1 MKRLLALA
9 ALAASPANAAPYADS
24 VAIDRAVAEFT
35 GAPVG
40 QPGGAAQPVDRRLR
54 LTPCATPLALDWYG
68 ARREAVTVQCPS
80 AGWRLF
86 VALKSDPAAAP
97 ATTMIARGDAV
108 SIQVSGSGF
117 AVSQAGEALE
127 SGGKGAWIRI
137 RTAAGGSAGRGEALR
152 AQVIRP
158 GLVGISLPE

>member
-1 MKRLLALA
+1 MRNLIALA
-9 ALAASPANAAPYADS
+9 ALAASPALAAPYADPA
-24 VAIDRAVAEFT
+24 AIDRAVAEFT
-35 GAPVG
+35 GAPIG

-54 LTPCATPLALDWYG
+54 LAPCTTPLALDWYG

-86 VALKSDPAAAP
+86 VALRADPAAAP
-97 ATTMIARGDAV
+97 AATMVARGDAV
-108 SIQVSGSGF
+108 SIQVSGPGF

-127 SGGKGAWIRI
+127 SGGKGAWIRV
-137 RTAAGGSAGRGEALR
+137 RTAAGKGEALR

>member
-9 ALAASPANAAPYADS
+9 ALTASPALAAPYADPA
-24 VAIDRAVAEFT
+24 AIDRAVAEFT
-35 GAPVG
+35 GAPIG

-54 LTPCATPLALDWYG
+54 LSPCAGPLAIDWYG
-68 ARREAVTVQCPS
+68 ARQEAVTVQCPS
-80 AGWRLF
+80 TGWRLF
-86 VALKSDPAAAP
+86 VTLKADPAAARAAP
-97 ATTMIARGDAV
+97 VIARGDAV
-108 SIQVSGSGF
+108 SIQVSGPGF

-127 SGGKGAWIRI
+127 AGGRGAWIRV
-137 RTAAGGSAGRGEALR
+137 RTAAGKGEALR